1 MNWGDQASIP
11 VWWTVDDPYVGT
23 MEWKASIA
31 KRTRS
36 HRFMGLIRQRAM
48 GSDLKLAAQQARFS
62 IDFHLFACFGT
73 DLGLCCDVQAEALT
87 NTRERRRLVRR
98 ARRQMMAS
106 ARESAAEREALYA
119 KLKKT
124 MKTLQLDL
132 SDQIQSQLDAE
143 AAADGFGLHF
153 AFKMLIF

>member
-62 IDFHLFACFGT
+62 IDFHFFVCLFW
-73 DLGLCCDVQAEALT
+73 
-87 NTRERRRLVRR
+87 
-98 ARRQMMAS
+98 
-106 ARESAAEREALYA
+106 
-119 KLKKT
+119 
-124 MKTLQLDL
+124 
-132 SDQIQSQLDAE
+132 
-143 AAADGFGLHF
+143 H
-153 AFKMLIF
+153 

>member
-1 MNWGDQASIP
+1 M
-11 VWWTVDDPYVGT
+11 
-23 MEWKASIA
+23 
-31 KRTRS
+31 
-36 HRFMGLIRQRAM
+36 
-48 GSDLKLAAQQARFS
+48 
-62 IDFHLFACFGT
+62 
-73 DLGLCCDVQAEALT
+73 
-87 NTRERRRLVRR
+87 RR